1 MDRFPV
7 PTEIDVTLATA
18 EGEPEALVVL
28 IVSTPIGE
36 SHYFLSAEGAK
47 YIGEALTRAAT
58 DAQNSGIV
66 PIKNQ
71 LIIPGAG

>member
-1 MDRFPV
+1 MERFPV

-18 EGEPEALVVL
+18 EGDPETLVVL
-28 IVSTPIGE
+28 IVSTPVGE

-58 DAQNSGIV
+58 DAQDGGIV

-71 LIIPGAG
+71 LILPTG

>member
-1 MDRFPV
+1 VERFPV

-18 EGEPEALVVL
+18 EGDPETLVVL
-28 IVSTPIGE
+28 IVSTPVGE

-58 DAQNSGIV
+58 DAQDGGIV

-71 LIIPGAG
+71 LILPTG

>member
-1 MDRFPV
+1 VERFPV

-18 EGEPEALVVL
+18 EGDPETLVVL
-28 IVSTPIGE
+28 IVSTPVGE

-58 DAQNSGIV
+58 DAQDGGIV

-71 LIIPGAG
+71 LIIPPG

>member
-1 MDRFPV
+1 MERFPV

-18 EGEPEALVVL
+18 EGDPETLVVL
-28 IVSTPIGE
+28 IVSTPVGE

-58 DAQNSGIV
+58 DAQDGGIV

-71 LIIPGAG
+71 LIIPTG